1 MNSRA
6 LLVNVLVV
14 VIVLALGGGAIYYYN
29 QTSNYVKT
37 DNAQVTGQAVSINAP
52 AAGTLT
58 NWNGQVGH
66 HYQTGEVVGSINAQG
81 TKMNIT
87 FPLSSTIV
95 QQSAIPHT
103 YVAPGTTLARAFN
116 LNNLWISA
124 NIEETKLDQIKVGQT
139 VDVYVDAFP
148 GTTLTGKIDQ
158 IGLATASTFSMFPT
172 TNSNANYTKVTQVV
186 PIIITIEGYKGLGLV
201 PGMNATVRIHI

>member
-14 VIVLALGGGAIYYYN
+14 IIVLGLGGAAIYYYN
-29 QTSNYVKT
+29 QTSSYVKT
-37 DNAQVTGQAVSINAP
+37 DNAQVTGQPVSISAP
-52 AAGTLT
+52 AAGRLDS
-58 NWNGQVGH
+58 WNGQVGQ
-66 HYQTGEVVGSINAQG
+66 YFKTGDVIGSVAAQG
-81 TKMNIT
+81 TKLDIT
-87 FPLSSTIV
+87 VPLSSTIV
-95 QQSAIPHT
+95 QQSAIPHS
-103 YVAPGTTLARAFN
+103 YVAPGTSLARGFN
-116 LNNLWISA
+116 LNNLWIAA
-124 NIEETKLDQIKVGQT
+124 NIEETKLDKIKVGQT

-148 GTTLTGKIDQ
+148 DTTLTGKIDQ
-158 IGLATASTFSMFPT
+158 IGLATASTFSMFPS